1 MLKHRDI
8 YNEKERETT
17 KQMETWN
24 FISFY
29 VERLIEEEAVA
40 FKASENL
47 KSVHE
52 DVFFSEDTNEWESQ
66 WGKSANRDMEI
77 CNLCECTCWN
87 SWVIARVVDTEEEEI
102 YHMACLSTFTDRSG
116 SIFSEKKKRG
126 KKWEVS
132 FHYRFCLEEL
142 QSILQQYQQHIH
154 IQQETIM
161 EVVPPTKLPPPR
173 PEEQLTVVEV
183 SPTTKLLSL
192 ETNTQVVA
200 SESTMMEMLEA
211 AFETTQK

>member
-1 MLKHRDI
+1 
-8 YNEKERETT
+8 
-17 KQMETWN
+17 
-24 FISFY
+24 
-29 VERLIEEEAVA
+29 
-40 FKASENL
+40 
-47 KSVHE
+47 
-52 DVFFSEDTNEWESQ
+52 
-66 WGKSANRDMEI
+66 MEI

-161 EVVPPTKLPPPR
+161 EVVPPTK
-173 PEEQLTVVEV
+173 VIFANY
-183 SPTTKLLSL
+183 SL
-192 ETNTQVVA
+192 FIHPFSCSCLHQDLKSNLQQWRFLQQQRQFLQEYIFFIHPFVA
-200 SESTMMEMLEA
+200 TLIRNQHSGRCFRIHDDGDVGSCI
-211 AFETTQK
+211 